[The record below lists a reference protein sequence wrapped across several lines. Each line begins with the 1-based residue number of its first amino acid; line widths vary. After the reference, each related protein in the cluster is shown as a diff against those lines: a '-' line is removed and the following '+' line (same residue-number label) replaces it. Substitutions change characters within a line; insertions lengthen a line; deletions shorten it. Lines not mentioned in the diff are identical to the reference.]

1 MNKTNKMISTV
12 PDTWY
17 ETFFTGINCEMWEK
31 AIPEEWSA
39 KEAEFLI
46 DVLGVGRGSAIL
58 DIPSGFGRL
67 AVPLARSGYNLTCV
81 DISERF
87 LSSLDKIVKAENLPV
102 RIIQGNILTMEIN
115 GSFDGAIC
123 MGNSFGYFDYDNMK
137 LFVKKVASC
146 LKTGARFIINSGM
159 LAESILKNIPAEKT
173 YVLDNLSMQVNN
185 EYVVG
190 DSYMISHLTYK
201 KNDLVEKHDY
211 KHYVYTVGEL
221 GRLLNTFGLKIVAIY
236 SNIEK
241 SIYEYGS
248 QQAFIVSEKM

>member
-1 MNKTNKMISTV
+1 MISTV
-12 PDTWY
+12 PDNWY
-17 ETFFTGINCEMWEK
+17 ETFFTGINCEMWER

-39 KEAEFLI
+39 KEAAFLM
-46 DVLGVGRGSAIL
+46 DVLGVGGESAIL

-67 AVPLARSGYNLTCV
+67 AIPLARSGYNLTCV
-81 DISERF
+81 DLSERF
-87 LSSLDKIVKAENLPV
+87 LTSLDKIVKAENLPI
-102 RIIQGNILTMEIN
+102 RIIQGNILLLELK

-123 MGNSFGYFDYDNMK
+123 MGNSFGYFDYDGMK

-173 YVLDNLSMQVNN
+173 YVLGDLSMQVNN

-201 KNDLVEKHDY
+201 QNDLEERHDY
-211 KHYVYTVGEL
+211 KHFVYTVGEL
-221 GRLLNTFGLKIVAIY
+221 KRFLLSFGLKILNIY
-236 SNIEK
+236 KDVEK
-241 SIYEYGS
+241 NLYAYGDP
-248 QQAFIVSEKM
+248 QAFIVAEKIA